1 MTLCG
6 RDVLLL
12 GQNFQTANG
21 LADRLH
27 RWGFRCHFA
36 SSMRTACQLLSSV
49 RVDMVLS
56 NMSLPDG
63 TGLDLLAALSGLP
76 ITVFLCQPVENSC
89 FWLPGIDGGKEC
101 FGLPALRPSEFANAL
116 EEVAR
121 SLGSAPQVN
130 QPIPKAEVS

>member
-6 RDVLLL
+6 RDVLLV

-56 NMSLPDG
+56 NTCLPDG
-63 TGLDLLAALSGLP
+63 TGFGLLGALSGLP
-76 ITVFLCQPVENSC
+76 VTAFLCLPVTGVRQSC
-89 FWLPGIDGGKEC
+89 QRPEIEPGERI
-101 FGLPALRPSEFANAL
+101 
-116 EEVAR
+116 
-121 SLGSAPQVN
+121 Q
-130 QPIPKAEVS
+130 